1 MENVVNN
8 AIDKSEEIVTNLKK
22 EPGCKTCKNNN
33 LSTSQVWMVVLSVFI
48 LITSVYGTIQLVK
61 DITNFFK

>member
-8 AIDKSEEIVTNLKK
+8 AIEKSEEIVTNLNK
-22 EPGCKTCKNNN
+22 ETGCKTCKNNN
-33 LSTSQVWMVVLSVFI
+33 LSSSQVWMVVLSAFI

-61 DITNFFK
+61 DIASFFK